1 MRAFFG
7 LTDEYNESMYE
18 EFFFLKYHGG
28 WAFSE
33 AYNLPI
39 KLRKW
44 FVKRLLKQLELE
56 KEAIESSSGSNVT
69 RHTL

>member
-1 MRAFFG
+1 MRGSFG

-28 WAFSE
+28 WSFSE

-39 KLRKW
+39 KLRRW
-44 FVKRLLKQLELE
+44 FVKRLLKQLEME
-56 KEAIESSSGSNVT
+56 KAAIDDSTSSNAT